1 MVNAVTS
8 GHLMH
13 SSRDRI
19 AGCLVGGAIGDAL
32 GGVSERGRVSLS
44 DDTQLTLATCEAIES
59 GDRDLP
65 KACGEAF
72 LRWFRAGELTGLG
85 SATLKALRDLSAGAH
100 WALAGARGEM
110 AAGNGP
116 AMRIAPLAFILDPRD
131 AKERVTIRD
140 VCRVTHHSDEAY
152 IGALAVLLAIHATSW
167 PPEGSAFLPELAD
180 GLPDSRVRDRL
191 LAFAELP
198 PDVGLEAV
206 AERFGA
212 SGYVVETVPL
222 ALLAATRMT
231 SEPFSAVLNE
241 IVATGGDSD
250 TIGAI
255 AGQVAGSH
263 LGLAG
268 LPPALVELEPVSGIL
283 PRATACRHLRLLRPR
298 RAHRQGRRT
307 CRARSENRASACSGR
322 YRSRDPRMS
331 RRRGSGR
338 RAGRSRIGVRRDELC
353 VARHRSRGGS
363 GGTSWRCGRAR
374 PRKLVSTPRATVRA
388 ATCRRRPSSSTR
400 TRCT

>member
-1 MVNAVTS
+1 M
-8 GHLMH
+8 
-13 SSRDRI
+13 
-19 AGCLVGGAIGDAL
+19 GGAIGDAL
-32 GGVSERGRVSLS
+32 GGVPERGRVSLS
-44 DDTQLTLATCEAIES
+44 DDTQLTLATCEAIAS

-116 AMRIAPLAFILDPRD
+116 AMRIAPLAFLIDPRD
-131 AKERVTIRD
+131 TKDRVTIRD

-152 IGALAVLLAIHATSW
+152 IGALAVLLAMHATPW
-167 PPEGSAFLPELAD
+167 PPAEPAFFTELAG

-191 LAFAELP
+191 LSFAELP
-198 PDVGLEAV
+198 PAVGLDVV

-231 SEPFSAVLNE
+231 SASFPAVLND

-263 LGLAG
+263 LGLGA
-268 LPPALVELEPVSGIL
+268 LPSALVALEPVGGIL
-283 PRATACRHLRLLRPR
+283 PRAESFADWCS
-298 RAHRQGRRT
+298 
-307 CRARSENRASACSGR
+307 RSLPG
-322 YRSRDPRMS
+322 
-331 RRRGSGR
+331 
-338 RAGRSRIGVRRDELC
+338 
-353 VARHRSRGGS
+353 
-363 GGTSWRCGRAR
+363 
-374 PRKLVSTPRATVRA
+374 
-388 ATCRRRPSSSTR
+388 
-400 TRCT
+400 